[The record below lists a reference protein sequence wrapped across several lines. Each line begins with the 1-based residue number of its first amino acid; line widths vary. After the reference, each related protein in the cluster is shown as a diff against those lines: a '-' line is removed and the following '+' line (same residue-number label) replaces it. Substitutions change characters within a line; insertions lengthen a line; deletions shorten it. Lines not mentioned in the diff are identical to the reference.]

1 MGPLKILYAGIH
13 FNPELPKSTIFL
25 RFLKE
30 GDSIVEKPEDANVV
44 IISDTIT
51 TEEISI
57 LQEKF
62 NGCTIQYIAEP
73 IVNMTLLA
81 SEFNIARQLY
91 LKKICNI
98 IIGCVCNDFTHQ
110 LIKYPLYAYD
120 REMLEQETFNEVNTM
135 VSLSTPIE
143 KEFCAL
149 VNRHDWGDTR
159 IIMYKKIKDYGHI
172 VCPGKLLNN
181 CSNEEINTIGNKEY
195 FKKFRFV
202 ICSENF
208 GNDHPGYITEKL
220 MNVCLG
226 GAIPIYC
233 GALDEVDE
241 KIFNKGR
248 ILFYDKLTVDTIAEK
263 IGELN
268 SDENKLNEFYKQP
281 VFMPEAANEIR
292 KMNTNMYNLFENI
305 RRLV

>member
-30 GDSIVEKPEDANVV
+30 GDSIVQNPEDANVV

-51 TEEISI
+51 IEELTL

-91 LKKICNI
+91 LKKVCNI
-98 IIGCVCNDFTHQ
+98 IIGCVSNDFANRI
-110 LIKYPLYAYD
+110 IKYPLYAYD
-120 REMLEQETFNEVNTM
+120 KEMLEQETFNEVNIM
-135 VSLSTPIE
+135 VLLSTPIE

-159 IIMYKKIKDYGHI
+159 IIMYEKIKDYGHI

-233 GALDEVDE
+233 GALDEIDE
-241 KIFNKGR
+241 KIFNKNR
-248 ILFYDKLTVDTIAEK
+248 ILFYDKSRVDTIAEK

-281 VFMPEAANEIR
+281 VFMPEAAEEII
-292 KMNTNMYNLFENI
+292 KMNTNMHNLFENI
-305 RRLV
+305 RQLV